1 MELGSAGGFRALVV
15 CCCASLLAGAAPP
28 TLAELHKQFLNPPD
42 NARIMMRWWW
52 FGPAVVNAELEREM
66 RVMKDAGIGGFE
78 VQPVYP
84 VALDDQKIHNL
95 TYLSTQFL
103 DSLKFTAVTAKSLG
117 LRMDLTI

>member
-1 MELGSAGGFRALVV
+1 MELGLFGGLRKVV
-15 CCCASLLAGAAPP
+15 FLCCAGVLAAAQSPM
-28 TLAELHKQFLNPPD
+28 LADLHKQFLAPPD
-42 NARIMMRWWW
+42 NTRIMMRWWW

-95 TYLSTQFL
+95 TYLSTQ
-103 DSLKFTAVTAKSLG
+103 
-117 LRMDLTI
+117 